1 MKKTMSIALILMML
15 SLMIVIPTAF
25 ALDSDNVISADANS
39 TVLQNDCYFNANLDN
54 DAGDGSSSNPYRNL
68 TSERFTDDSTIHL
81 SDGEYSLDASKTL
94 KNVVIIGE
102 NPLNTI
108 INGNG
113 YQFSTSTSLTLFNV
127 TLKNLRIVNSGKFS
141 ATNTIFSDCYSQNG
155 GAIYSSSS
163 SSLYLDNA
171 TFSNNTASYGGAIYR
186 LNGNMTILNSR
197 FIDNNASVCG
207 GAIYSS
213 NVKNIEINATEFSN
227 NRALSDVGG
236 CIYLLNSAL
245 MSYDSSIYNSTAMF
259 GAGIVSVSSNVG
271 LVNLTAKNNKA
282 QYAGGVV
289 YAIYNCL
296 SVNDSY
302 FEDNDAPKGSAV
314 FVNMQ
319 ESFICFNSTFIN
331 NTDCAVYAIC
341 GNVTSQNNTFLN
353 DEELLTTV
361 PDLFIANGNYTLFKY
376 NGTEI
381 SEIPVYYDL
390 RNLGQVTPVKYQY
403 NGGNCW
409 AFASIAAL
417 ESAILKA
424 TGIAYDFSE
433 ENMKNLMALYSE
445 YGWKMATN
453 NGGYTKMG
461 IGYLTSWLG
470 PVNESDDAYSDSSLF
485 SPVIDSIMHVQ
496 NILYLYRDNYTDND
510 AIKLALMKYGAVA
523 TSFYSTGATYQYYTG
538 TNSNN
543 HAVAIVGWNDD
554 LEFSGAPGLG
564 GWIVKNSWGPYSQD
578 HGYFYV
584 SYYDVSFARPGNR
597 GDTYCIVLNDTI
609 NFDKNYQYDIPGRTD
624 YFLNST
630 STVWYKNRFIST
642 SDEYLAAVSSEFEK
656 NTNWTVSIYVNGDLS
671 HTQSGFSPAGYSTI
685 NLDKFIRLNEGDEFE
700 VEFMITVDG
709 DVGVAISESVSLNC
723 ELYSQNISFIS
734 YDGENWAD
742 LYDLEWEYP
751 SHWYDSQVAC
761 IKAFTIY
768 DEINTTLTLLCE
780 YDGFNPVHL
789 TVCVSDVYG
798 NPVNGLVTF
807 NLSGEIYTVDVIG
820 GFAKITYNFNDF
832 TNDVSAL
839 FTATGYISSSDSCTV
854 NISKSSADLALV
866 VFRNVNDV
874 LLTIS
879 STKPINDVA
888 TLRVNNDTY
897 YAILT
902 NGSGFLALND
912 LDNGMY
918 DVNVTLS
925 DECVYEASLTYSFE
939 VDVKNSV
946 IIAEDL
952 ITSDIEEF
960 TYSAVLLDEDL
971 NPIES
976 KTLQF
981 TVNGLS
987 YYETT
992 DNNGRASI
1000 TLRLDSGNYDVEV
1013 SFSDNDYFPNVISK
1027 NILVKP
1033 HVDLSINHTIYLD
1046 SVSFD
1051 VSSSASVDDRF
1062 VIIFNN
1068 SSFVIEGN
1076 NFTLDNLD
1084 NGQYS
1089 LELTLLNGTDYD
1101 FTPVYHNFIIDAHRT
1116 VIVADDFSTSY
1127 LSNATYAIRILD
1139 ENSNPVSDCDVIF
1152 TLNNETL
1159 LKTTDENG
1167 DAFIYIDLPN
1177 GEYALVITTLENS
1190 RYYSS
1195 NATRTVLVNST
1206 IIGDNPIKAS
1216 DSNYA
1221 VQLLDVNNNPLANAT
1236 AHITYDGISSE
1247 LITNEDGFIY
1257 FKLTKVGTFSLN
1269 VLNTVTH
1276 EVLMRNITVVS
1287 RITQNKALTMYY
1299 GAGKSYSVRF
1309 CNDNGTFEKG
1319 LKVTFT
1325 LNGKTYTRFTD
1336 ENGYASLKI
1345 SLKPG
1350 TYTIKATYDG
1360 TSVSNRITVKTTI
1373 ITKNVSVKKGKTIKF
1388 NAKLLNSNG
1397 KILKNKKITFKF
1409 KGKTYN
1415 ARTNSKGI
1423 ATLSL
1428 KNSYRVG
1435 TYTIYTF
1442 YGSLIV
1448 KNSIK
1453 IKK

>member
-1 MKKTMSIALILMML
+1 MSIALILMML

-68 TSERFTDDSTIHL
+68 TSERITDDSTIHL

-102 NPLNTI
+102 NPQNTI

-113 YQFSTSTSLTLFNV
+113 YQLSTSTSLTLFNV

-319 ESFICFNSTFIN
+319 ESFICLNSTFIN

-376 NGTEI
+376 NDTEI
-381 SEIPVYYDL
+381 SEIPSYYDL

-470 PVNESDDAYSDSSLF
+470 PVNDSDDAYSDNSLF
-485 SPVIDSIMHVQ
+485 SPVLDSIMHVQ

-543 HAVAIVGWNDD
+543 HAVVIVGWNDD

-630 STVWYKNRFIST
+630 STVWYKNKFIST
-642 SDEYLAAVSSEFEK
+642 SDEYLVAVSSEFEK

-742 LYDLEWEYP
+742 LYNLEWEYP

-761 IKAFTIY
+761 IKAFTKF
-768 DEINTTLTLLCE
+768 INTNLTLVTE
-780 YDGFNPVHL
+780 YDGFNPVNITAL
-789 TVCVSDVYG
+789 IFDDVGNLVSKGSVS
-798 NPVNGLVTF
+798 F
-807 NLSGEIYTVDVIG
+807 NFNDEIYCVDVSEG
-820 GFAKITYNFNDF
+820 MAKITFNFNKF
-832 TNDVSAL
+832 YNSVSAV
-839 FTATGYISSSDSCTV
+839 FNAIGYISSSDNCTV
-854 NISKSSADLALV
+854 NISKSNANLTIDV
-866 VFRNVNDV
+866 VNIVNDV
-874 LLTIS
+874 VLGIH
-879 STKPINDVA
+879 STDPIYDNA
-888 TLRVNNDTY
+888 TVRVNESTY
-897 YAILT
+897 FVRLVNGNGLLSLYNLT
-902 NGSGFLALND
+902 NGN
-912 LDNGMY
+912 Y
-918 DVNVTLS
+918 TVNITLP
-925 DECVYEASLTYSFE
+925 DTCVYEANLVDSFIL
-939 VDVKNSV
+939 DVKNAV
-946 IIAEDL
+946 IIADDL
-952 ITSDIEEF
+952 ITSDMGEF
-960 TYSAVLLDEDL
+960 TYSAVLFDENS
-971 NPIES
+971 NPIKS
-976 KTLQF
+976 KIILFTL
-981 TVNGLS
+981 NGLN

-992 DNNGRASI
+992 DNNGMASI
-1000 TLRLDSGNYDVEV
+1000 TTRLDSGNYAIKMT
-1013 SFSDNDYFPNVISK
+1013 FFDNDYFPYSISK
-1027 NILVKP
+1027 NINVKP
-1033 HVDLSINHTIYLD
+1033 YVEFYINHTNYLNSISFAISTSI
-1046 SVSFD
+1046 SVND
-1051 VSSSASVDDRF
+1051 
-1062 VIIFNN
+1062 
-1068 SSFVIEGN
+1068 SFVIKIN
-1076 NFTLDNLD
+1076 NVTYVLDDNLLTID
-1084 NGQYS
+1084 YLANGQYL
-1089 LELTLLNGTDYD
+1089 LELTLFDGADYAYNSFYYN
-1101 FTPVYHNFIIDAHRT
+1101 FTINAQTPT
-1116 VIVADDFSTSY
+1116 IVAGDFSTSY
-1127 LSNATYAIRILD
+1127 LSNATYPIRILD

-1159 LKTTDENG
+1159 LRTTDENG

-1206 IIGDNPIKAS
+1206 ILGDNPIKAS
-1216 DSNYA
+1216 NSNYA

-1236 AHITYDGISSE
+1236 AHITYDGVSSE

-1269 VLNTVTH
+1269 VLNTVTD
-1276 EVLMRNITVVS
+1276 EVLIRNITVVS
-1287 RITQNKALTMYY
+1287 RITQNKALIMYY
-1299 GAGKSYSVRF
+1299 GAGKSYSVRV

-1415 ARTNSKGI
+1415 ARTNSIGL